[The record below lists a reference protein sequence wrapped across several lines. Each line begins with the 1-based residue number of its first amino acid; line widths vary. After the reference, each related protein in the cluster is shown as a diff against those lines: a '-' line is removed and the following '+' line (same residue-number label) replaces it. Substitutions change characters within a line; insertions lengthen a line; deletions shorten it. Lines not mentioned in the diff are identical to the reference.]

1 MSQRGSHSDGS
12 RPCRLGYLVSHP
24 IQYQAP
30 LLRRIAADPRFDL
43 QVLFLSDV
51 SVKPYRDA
59 GFGREVSWDVDL
71 LSGYE
76 HHFLDTLGRSDRL
89 SNLRPFNRGVERAV
103 RDADLDALWIHGY
116 AHPSNLR
123 ALYAAKRAG
132 VPVFLRGESLPEAK
146 ARGGWRARLR
156 QALVRPILEHV
167 DGCLAIGSDNANF
180 YREFG
185 VPEERI
191 HLVPY
196 AVDNQRF
203 EAEATAARSQ
213 RDSFREQL
221 GLAADRPVV
230 AYASKFIERKRADLL
245 LESFADLLRQRQL
258 GSAPPLPRPQLLLAG
273 DGDLRETLEARVQQ
287 LGLQNDVRFPG
298 FFNQSELPAFY
309 DLADVFVL
317 PSRYEPWGLVVN
329 EAMCA
334 GTPVIVAAAVGS
346 ARDLVHHGRTGW
358 CFETDDQRDLTR
370 CLDEATR
377 DPGHTA
383 RVGRAA
389 LERVRS
395 WSFAED
401 IDGLAAACHAVGAL
415 KAAPAAAPGMETA
428 A

>member
-1 MSQRGSHSDGS
+1 MPHHGSPSA
-12 RPCRLGYLVSHP
+12 PAEPLRLGYLVSHP

-71 LSGYE
+71 LSGYA
-76 HHFLDTLGRSDRL
+76 HRFLGTLGRSDRL
-89 SNLRPFNRGVERAV
+89 SPWRPLNLGVERAV
-103 RDADLDALWIHGY
+103 RDAGLDALWIHGY

-123 ALYAAKRAG
+123 ALLAAKRAG
-132 VPVFLRGESLPEAK
+132 IPVLLRGESLPGSK
-146 ARGGWRARLR
+146 AHRGWRARARRKVLGP
-156 QALVRPILEHV
+156 LLERV
-167 DGCLAIGSDNANF
+167 DACLAIGSDNADF

-185 VPEERI
+185 VAEERI
-191 HLVPY
+191 HLMPY

-203 EAEATAARSQ
+203 EADATAARS
-213 RDSFREQL
+213 RREELRSQL
-221 GLAADRPVV
+221 GLEAGRPVI

-245 LESFADLLRQRQL
+245 LESYADLLRQR
-258 GSAPPLPRPQLLLAG
+258 SANSNAALPRPQLVLVG
-273 DGDLRETLEARVQQ
+273 DGELRGRLEARAAELDL
-287 LGLQNDVRFPG
+287 LGDVRFPG
-298 FFNQSELPAFY
+298 FFNQSELPALY

-317 PSRYEPWGLVVN
+317 PSCYEPWGLVVN

-334 GTPVIVAAAVGS
+334 GTPVIVADAVGS

-358 CFETDDQRDLTR
+358 SFATDDRRDLTR
-370 CLDEATR
+370 CLDEATQ
-377 DPGHTA
+377 DPRHTA

-389 LERVRS
+389 RERMRS

-401 IDGLAAACHAVGAL
+401 IEGLAAACRSVGAL
-415 KAAPAAAPGMETA
+415 PAIPPAPAILEAAA
-428 A
+428 

>member
-1 MSQRGSHSDGS
+1 MSQHGSHSDGC
-12 RPCRLGYLVSHP
+12 RPFRLGYLVSHP

-76 HHFLDTLGRSDRL
+76 HRFLGTVGRSDRL
-89 SNLRPFNRGVERAV
+89 TNLRPLNRGVERAV
-103 RDADLDALWIHGY
+103 LEADLDALWIHGY

-123 ALYAAKRAG
+123 ALFAAKRAG
-132 VPVFLRGESLPEAK
+132 VPVFLRGESLPESK

-156 QALVRPILEHV
+156 QALVRPILERV
-167 DGCLAIGSDNANF
+167 DACLAIGSDNADF
-180 YREFG
+180 YRDFG
-185 VPEERI
+185 VAEERI

-203 EAEATAARSQ
+203 EDDAAAASPN
-213 RDSFREQL
+213 REELRRQL
-221 GLAADRPVV
+221 DLTPERPLI

-245 LESFADLLRQRQL
+245 LESFADLLRRRKL
-258 GSAPPLPRPQLLLAG
+258 ESAPPLPRPQLLLAG
-273 DGDLRETLEARVQQ
+273 DGELRATLEARVAE
-287 LGLQNDVRFPG
+287 LDLQEDVRFPG
-298 FFNQSELPAFY
+298 FFNQSELPALY

-334 GTPVIVAAAVGS
+334 GTPVIVADAVGS

-358 CFETDDQRDLTR
+358 CFETDDRRDLTR

-377 DPGHTA
+377 DPRHTA

-389 LERVRS
+389 RERVRS

-401 IDGLAAACHAVGAL
+401 LAGLAAACSSVGAFPD
-415 KAAPAAAPGMETA
+415 AAPSPTVLEAAA
-428 A
+428 